1 MAPSFED
8 LGDHHEGDEDGGEGR
23 RDGRHDG
30 DEVDHDEGG
39 KGRSVE
45 EPSRQ
50 THETDTIFNARV
62 AIHTVGRGVMAQKIA
77 ILGAGEMGHG
87 IAELAALQG
96 YEVAMRDIKQ
106 EYLDRGMERIRWSL
120 GKLVE
125 RNQITN
131 EQSDQALARIRSTLD
146 LSEAC
151 RDADFVI
158 EAVFEDIELKKR
170 VFKEIDAAAPEKA
183 VLATNTSAIP
193 IANMASATKRP
204 EKVVGMHFFN
214 PPMLM
219 QLVEVIRAE
228 RTSDSTLQGAVD
240 LAKAL
245 GKTVVVVKKDV
256 PGFITTRV
264 LGPYFE
270 EAVRIHEAEKVPI
283 ETIDA
288 SLRFRGGFPMGPFE
302 LADQVGIDVIYHLI
316 ENDERPVPRSVKSL
330 FDAKKVGRK
339 AGEGFYSYKEGR
351 PKLTP
356 DMGASFDPIRI
367 LAPMINEAAELVAL
381 GVASAADIDLAM
393 RLGTAFPK
401 GPLATADDLGIDAV
415 VTALKA
421 GPRYKPAKILEEMV
435 AHGELGVKTGK
446 GFYEH
451 RPAGAGGAPKFE
463 TLLVEKDPSTH
474 VARLMINR
482 PDRLNSLTPEVFEE
496 IDRALDGLAADDEVR
511 SLVITAAGDRVF
523 SAGADL
529 MAFSGITKA
538 HQFWHTSRRSEQ
550 VFHHVA
556 NFPKPTVAAINGH
569 ASGGGLELALACDFR
584 IAARRAKLGQVEI
597 NRGLVPGAGGSQRL
611 VRVVGLAKAKELAML
626 GDRITADEA
635 AAIGLITK
643 AVDNETFEQEVR
655 SFAERLADQAPIAMR
670 LIKTVLNRSG
680 DVPIDAA
687 LEMEAMSFGLVM
699 STDDIYEGIQAFME
713 KRPPK
718 FKGE

>member
-1 MAPSFED
+1 
-8 LGDHHEGDEDGGEGR
+8 
-23 RDGRHDG
+23 
-30 DEVDHDEGG
+30 
-39 KGRSVE
+39 
-45 EPSRQ
+45 
-50 THETDTIFNARV
+50 
-62 AIHTVGRGVMAQKIA
+62 MAQTIA
-77 ILGAGEMGHG
+77 VLGAGEMGHG
-87 IAELAALQG
+87 IAELAALHG
-96 YEVAMRDIKQ
+96 YTVVMRDIKQ
-106 EYLDRGMERIRWSL
+106 EFLDRGMERIRWSL
-120 GKLVE
+120 DKLVE
-125 RNQITN
+125 RNQVTRDHAD
-131 EQSDQALARIRSTLD
+131 EALARIHTTLD
-146 LSEAC
+146 LAKAC
-151 RDADFVI
+151 GDADFVI
-158 EAVFEDIELKKR
+158 EAVFEDSELKKK
-170 VFKEIDAAAPEKA
+170 VFRELDGVAPDKA
-183 VLATNTSAIP
+183 ILASNTSAIP
-193 IANMASATKRP
+193 ITTMASATRRP
-204 EKVVGMHFFN
+204 KQVVGMHFFN

-228 RTSDSTLQGAVD
+228 ATSDATLAAAVD

-270 EAVRIHEAEKVPI
+270 EAVRIHEVEGVPI

-302 LADQVGIDVIYHLI
+302 LADQVGIDVLYHLI
-316 ENDERPVPRSVKSL
+316 ENEKRPMPKSVRTL
-330 FDAKKVGRK
+330 FEAKKVGRK

-356 DMGASFDPIRI
+356 DMGESFDPVRI
-367 LAPMINEAAELVAL
+367 LAPMINEAADLVAQ
-381 GVASAADIDLAM
+381 GVASAEDVDLAM

-401 GPLATADDLGIDAV
+401 GPLATADDLGLDRV
-415 VTALKA
+415 VDALK
-421 GPRYKPAKILEEMV
+421 GHPRYKPARILEDMV
-435 AHGELGVKTGK
+435 AKGQLGVKSGQ

-451 RPAGAGGAPKFE
+451 RAAPAGEGPTYE
-463 TLLVEKDPSTH
+463 TLLVTRDPETH
-474 VARLMINR
+474 VATLMINR
-482 PDRLNSLTPEVFEE
+482 PDRLNSLTPQVFDE
-496 IDRALDGLAADDEVR
+496 IDRALAQLETDDEVR
-511 SLVITAAGDRVF
+511 TLVITAAGDRVF

-529 MAFSGITKA
+529 MAFTGITKA
-538 HQFWHTSRRSEQ
+538 HQFWRTSRRSEE

-556 NFPKPTVAAINGH
+556 NFPKPTIAALNGH

-626 GDRITADEA
+626 GDRILADDA
-635 AAIGLITK
+635 ASIGLITK
-643 AVDNETFEQEVR
+643 AVDNEAFEAEVR
-655 SFAERLADQAPIAMR
+655 SFAERLANQAPIAMR

-680 DVPIDAA
+680 DIPIDAA
-687 LEMEAMSFGLVM
+687 LEMEAMSFGLAM